1 MNSAASI
8 PQPWVA
14 VCLCLNKCNAA
25 ALVRPTSLH
34 LFRGMTIFE
43 SFAIIEDS
51 EMPHQSLELAVLPV
65 GMLEQR

>member
-1 MNSAASI
+1 
-8 PQPWVA
+8 
-14 VCLCLNKCNAA
+14 
-25 ALVRPTSLH
+25 
-34 LFRGMTIFE
+34 MTIFE